1 MAATDIKL
9 VRKRAILPD
18 FGRNLSITYKEKN
31 FPLTDE
37 NGTVLMSQDLG
48 ADGLPL
54 PQYYEFQVNI
64 EVPSPIPSAANRQAF
79 IDALKAQADLIAEG
93 IAQRRANDIVD
104 KRKIDQIVKAINDDT
119 GVVFEGT
126 YIIP

>member
-9 VRKRAILPD
+9 VRKKAILPD
-18 FGRNLSITYKEKN
+18 FGRNLSITYIEKN

-37 NGTVLMSQDLG
+37 AGNVLLSDKLG
-48 ADGLPL
+48 QDGLPL
-54 PQYYEFQVNI
+54 PQYYEFQVNV
-64 EVPSPIPSAANRQAF
+64 EVQTPIPPIAERQAF
-79 IDALKAQADLIAEG
+79 IDALKAQADEIAKG

-104 KRKIDQIVKAINDDT
+104 KKKIDNIVKAINNDT

-126 YIIP
+126 ATI